1 MIGKNIV
8 NGVSALVTNEKERA
22 GKEYGKFFHTAH
34 EGYAIMKEEV
44 EEANHDMSGCERLIN
59 DLWECVKKNNNG
71 TAVMAAREIYRR
83 ASFLAMES
91 VQVAAMAEKF
101 IESYP
106 TWSGKE

>member
-8 NGVSALVTNEKERA
+8 NGVSSLVTSEKERSE
-22 GKEYGKFFHTAH
+22 KEYERFFHSAH

-44 EEANHDMSGCERLIN
+44 EEAMHDTAGCERLMN

-91 VQVAAMAEKF
+91 IQVAAMAEKF
-101 IESYP
+101 VDSYP
-106 TWSGKE
+106 TWTGKE

>member
-8 NGVSALVTNEKERA
+8 NGVSALVTSEKERSE
-22 GKEYGKFFHTAH
+22 KEYDRFFHTAH

-44 EEANHDMSGCERLIN
+44 EEAHRELAGCERLIN

-71 TAVMAAREIYRR
+71 TAVMAARDICRR

-91 VQVAAMAEKF
+91 IQVAAMAEKF
-101 IESYP
+101 IDSYP
-106 TWSGKE
+106 TWTGKE